1 MHRWLL
7 ILMIALLPL
16 RGWVGEAMAGQML
29 AQQLVAIEK
38 VATRAHR
45 ARAAGQFSSES
56 AMPDCH
62 GAAGAAAAAEPADG
76 TCASCTQCQ
85 ACSAVVLPV
94 AARAAPEAAA
104 HTLPGASRV
113 SFASAPRAPVFKP
126 PIA

>member
-29 AQQLVAIEK
+29 AQQLF
-38 VATRAHR
+38 ATESIAYG
-45 ARAAGQFSSES
+45 AYGERAAAQFDAQP

-62 GAAGAAAAAEPADG
+62 GAGGAAAAAEPAEG
-76 TCASCTQCQ
+76 TCASCTQCH
-85 ACSAVVLPV
+85 ACSALILPAV
-94 AARAAPEAAA
+94 AAAARQAAA
-104 HTLPGASRV
+104 QALPGSGRA
-113 SFASAPRAPVFKP
+113 SFASAPVAPALKP